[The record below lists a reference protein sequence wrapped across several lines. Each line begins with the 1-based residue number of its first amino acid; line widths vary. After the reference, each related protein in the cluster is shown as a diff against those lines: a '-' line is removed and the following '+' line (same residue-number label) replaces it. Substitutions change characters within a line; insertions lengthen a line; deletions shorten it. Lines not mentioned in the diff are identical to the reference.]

1 MAHPAA
7 LKWGRYFSL
16 IRVGLGSVPVSV
28 VSSREGENI
37 LSDAHLMSICHV
49 PFSVYHFWASQV
61 QCEFLPCWATE
72 WALGSVNST
81 RWKGLGPGILYSLS
95 RYSFNNPRKF
105 FPPYCPSKISQ
116 CCLERNRKGEKTVSI
131 PFLRPSRTSLGFGG
145 CDWCGMGN
153 RSFQESPVWRKN
165 NICQAEVTFCKMG
178 LLAPSLLNFDG
189 FCAFWCA
196 WRQDL
201 RPVVFC
207 FMFEHQWWRV
217 GDWLSA
223 IQSTECLLPLELIP
237 LELLH
242 SWLSYVAPYGNH

>member
-49 PFSVYHFWASQV
+49 PFSVYHFWTSQV

-116 CCLERNRKGEKTVSI
+116 CCLERNIGRVRKQFLFHSLDLAGHHWDLGAVIDVEWETDLSKRVLCEEKTIAAKQRLPFAKWVCWLPVSWTLMDSVLFGVLGDRTWDQLSSALCLSI
-131 PFLRPSRTSLGFGG
+131 SDGGWVTGCLPSSLQSV
-145 CDWCGMGN
+145 C
-153 RSFQESPVWRKN
+153 SPWN
-165 NICQAEVTFCKMG
+165 
-178 LLAPSLLNFDG
+178 
-189 FCAFWCA
+189 
-196 WRQDL
+196 
-201 RPVVFC
+201 
-207 FMFEHQWWRV
+207 
-217 GDWLSA
+217 
-223 IQSTECLLPLELIP
+223 
-237 LELLH
+237 
-242 SWLSYVAPYGNH
+242 